1 MSTKKTL
8 IIGASGRVG
17 SEVIKSLE
25 KNKQNIEIIY
35 STSNQKTK
43 EKWENEGK
51 SILLLDLNKPEL
63 FESLLKGIHRI
74 FLLTGYS
81 SEMLFQAKLLI
92 DAAKKNGIEFI
103 VHLGVY
109 TSRNDFIPH
118 FSWHDLIECYLKSS
132 RIPYCNIHPN
142 VITESVL
149 VTKPS
154 IKETHCISTLCGNA
168 KQGWVCTK
176 DIGEVAATV
185 LREGPEKHNGK
196 DYYLSIE
203 ILTISEIA
211 KILSDEAGFEI
222 KFIDINKEEQEKMF
236 NKITS
241 PGVRNYM
248 ESAQI
253 TMNLT
258 RNEKFKAQNEV
269 NDDVLTVVGRP
280 GTKMKEWAKEYFNE
294 NK

>member
-1 MSTKKTL
+1 MSMKKTL

-35 STSNQKTK
+35 STSNQTTK
-43 EKWENEGK
+43 EKWEKEGK
-51 SILLLDLNKPEL
+51 STLLLDLNKPEL

-92 DAAKKNGIEFI
+92 DAAKKNGVEFI

-109 TSRNDFIPH
+109 TSRYDFIPH
-118 FSWHDLIECYLKSS
+118 FSWHDLIECYLNSS
-132 RIPYCNIHPN
+132 GIPFCNIHPN

-149 VTKPS
+149 ITKPS
-154 IKETHCISTLCGNA
+154 IKETHCISTLCGDA

-203 ILTISEIA
+203 VLTFSEVA
-211 KILSDEAGFEI
+211 KILSDAAGVEI
-222 KFIDINKEEQEKMF
+222 KFIDINKEQQEQMF
-236 NKITS
+236 NKIKS
-241 PGVRNYM
+241 PGIRNYM

-253 TMNLT
+253 TMDLT
-258 RNEKFKAQNEV
+258 RNGKFKAQNEV

-280 GTKMKEWAKEYFNE
+280 GTKMKEWAKEYFND